1 MTDPNSSAAETPAS
15 PAASGGVS
23 SVAEVPTA
31 HASRY
36 LQQLCKHF
44 AHKRPVSFDETAGH
58 INFTIGDCRLSAAG
72 ETLVLRCEAPD
83 REQLAQLEDV
93 VVRHLVRFAFR
104 EELRLDW
111 RPA

>member
-1 MTDPNSSAAETPAS
+1 MSDTNTALNPQKT
-15 PAASGGVS
+15 
-23 SVAEVPTA
+23 VADVATE

-44 AHKRPVSFDETAGH
+44 QHKLPVTFDETAGQVD
-58 INFTIGDCRLSAAG
+58 FSIGSCRLDARDGVLTIS
-72 ETLVLRCEAPD
+72 LVAPD
-83 REQLAQLEDV
+83 HEQMAQLQDV

-104 EELRLDW
+104 EELAITW